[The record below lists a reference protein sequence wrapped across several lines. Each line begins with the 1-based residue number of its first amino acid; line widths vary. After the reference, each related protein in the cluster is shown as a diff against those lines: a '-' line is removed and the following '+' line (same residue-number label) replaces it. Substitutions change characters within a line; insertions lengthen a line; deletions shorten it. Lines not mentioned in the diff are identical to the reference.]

1 MNVFTKTAIGISLAV
16 GLMSSAMSAELSRGD
31 QKFLKTAAESGMFEI
46 QASKLTAQNAQSQ
59 EVKDFGQMMVTDHTK
74 VDGELKAL
82 ASAKGFAL
90 PTELPRGK
98 QKSVEELS
106 KKSGHDFDKA
116 YASDIA
122 VDAHE
127 DAVEAFKDASED
139 AKDADIKAFA
149 AKTLPSLQAHLEKGR
164 SLEKTVDSMKK

>member
-1 MNVFTKTAIGISLAV
+1 MNVFAKTAIGISLAV
-16 GLMSSAMSAELSRGD
+16 GLMGNVTAAELSRGD
-31 QKFLKTAAESGMFEI
+31 QKFLRTAAESGMFEI
-46 QASKLTAQNAQSQ
+46 QASKLTAQNAQAK
-59 EVKDFGQMMVTDHTK
+59 EVKDYGQMMVTDHTK

-82 ASAKGFAL
+82 AAAKSFAL

-127 DAVEAFKDASED
+127 DAVETFKDASED

-164 SLEKTVDSMKK
+164 SLEKAVDAMKK